1 MTNGAACIYGV
12 IQAPASE
19 DSVLPL
25 FPGRGKRHTVFQKL
39 DVPGVNF
46 NSCVG

>member
-1 MTNGAACIYGV
+1 MEQRVFTGSFKRRKGG
-12 IQAPASE
+12 

-46 NSCVG
+46 SSCVG